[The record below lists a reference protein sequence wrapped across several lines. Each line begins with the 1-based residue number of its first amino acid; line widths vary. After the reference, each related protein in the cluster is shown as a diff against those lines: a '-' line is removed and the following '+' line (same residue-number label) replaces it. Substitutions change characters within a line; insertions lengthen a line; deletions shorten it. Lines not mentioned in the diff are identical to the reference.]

1 MFLYLTIIFTL
12 ESYYD
17 NDFYTLNNNYNAET
31 VEDLPILNQEQYDMS
46 TPTEEDN
53 FVPSVSVD
61 LPKNAFRSIRY
72 GKIKTNPENLET
84 LIQHEMKD
92 ISPDLH
98 NKITKKLANSNVD
111 RTRYKDLFFIKKR
124 IIQDGKRKV
133 VTFDIQEKII
143 PKNGPIDPLARD
155 FSLRIMLAGILFLL
169 AGLVFTT
176 TMKAYQNVFKNKYI
190 KYENNKEQIKDNI

>member
-46 TPTEEDN
+46 TPTEEGN

>member
-46 TPTEEDN
+46 TPTEEGN

-124 IIQDGKRKV
+124 IIQ
-133 VTFDIQEKII
+133 EKII